1 MRVELS
7 LLSAFSWYIR
17 SSRSAEWGRELP
29 PPSRYPRR
37 HRELLLAIVS
47 VVLGIGV
54 RKVNVKALDS
64 AYSIVFPKSTPI
76 NISKKA
82 RTPKT

>member
-1 MRVELS
+1 MR
-7 LLSAFSWYIR
+7 
-17 SSRSAEWGRELP
+17 
-29 PPSRYPRR
+29 
-37 HRELLLAIVS
+37 AIVS
-47 VVLGIGV
+47 VVLGVGV